1 MTFVSMGRSIG
12 VAALTAAS
20 IFCSPARASGAIN
33 IEVGFTPG
41 GSAEAL
47 VLKTLS
53 SARQS
58 IRLIGYSFTSPE
70 VVRALIDAKHR
81 GVDVAVAVDYKSNL
95 EEDRTGRGRAALG
108 ALVAASIPTRVVSA
122 FPITHDK
129 YFIVDG
135 KTVETGSFN
144 YTRSAARRN
153 AENAI
158 VLTGDLDLVRAYL
171 TNWQYVYSQGEDY
184 QPH

>member
-1 MTFVSMGRSIG
+1 MRFGSISG
-12 VAALTAAS
+12 SVAAVVIAALAMY
-20 IFCSPARASGAIN
+20 CGPAGATEAVS

-47 VLKTLS
+47 VLKTLN

-70 VVRALIDAKHR
+70 VVQALVDAKRR
-81 GVDVAVAVDYKSNL
+81 GVDVAVAVDFKSNL

-108 ALVAASIPTRVVSA
+108 ALVNAGIPTRVVSA

-153 AENAI
+153 AENAV
-158 VLTGDLDLVRAYL
+158 VLTGDLELVRAYL
-171 TNWQYVYSQGEDY
+171 KNWQYVYSQGEDY
-184 QPH
+184 RLR